1 MWMSFRRSAPFGLG
15 LVVGAKVAVDDRSVA
30 EPPLDLIVTMD
41 DATGTIYSALLVE
54 EEGTASTFRALKEVF
69 ETHGLP
75 MNLYTDR
82 GAHYFHKPKAG
93 DDLDDQTAKELDRTA
108 KKLGE
113 TRSGLIRKALREW
126 LDKKTLGS
134 PGWPSLI
141 LEWQGVPDT
150 PPFESYR
157 GELLPPRED
166 TFS

>member
-1 MWMSFRRSAPFGLG
+1 MNFN
-15 LVVGAKVAVDDRSVA
+15 
-30 EPPLDLIVTMD
+30 
-41 DATGTIYSALLVE
+41 IY
-54 EEGTASTFRALKEVF
+54 
-69 ETHGLP
+69 
-75 MNLYTDR
+75 
-82 GAHYFHKPKAG
+82 
-93 DDLDDQTAKELDRTA
+93 LDDQTAKELDGAA

-141 LEWQGVPDT
+141 LEWDGVPGT

-166 TFS
+166 AFS